1 MAAYVVT
8 DLMLSCHPP
17 PSPIPLLLSAHRI
30 DVQVRPRAALVCRIQ
45 PSVTCVLFEAKSRSS
60 WGTRRRAPGTAWAP
74 TSVICLPSRLT
85 SVASGFYLAHSISSR
100 SSAVGSA
107 AGAGVGV
114 VGGGG
119 GGALGRGR
127 RVSYGSLPL
136 RSACDIVIEVIVPRR
151 LVTML
156 RPVRR

>member
-1 MAAYVVT
+1 MAAYLVT

-17 PSPIPLLLSAHRI
+17 SSPPLLLSAHRI

-85 SVASGFYLAHSISSR
+85 SVASGFCLAHSISSR

-107 AGAGVGV
+107 AGAGAGVV

-119 GGALGRGR
+119 GAGAGLGPARQL
-127 RVSYGSLPL
+127 RVAPT
-136 RSACDIVIEVIVPRR
+136 A
-151 LVTML
+151 
-156 RPVRR
+156 